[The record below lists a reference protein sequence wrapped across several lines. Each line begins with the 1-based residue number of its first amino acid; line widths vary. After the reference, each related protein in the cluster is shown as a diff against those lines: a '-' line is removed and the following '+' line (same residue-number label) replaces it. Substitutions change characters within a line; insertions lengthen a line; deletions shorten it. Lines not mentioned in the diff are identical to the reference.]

1 MKILFRHLV
10 NAFTAPFAVSPT
22 TPSWTG
28 IMLYRLALSATES
41 ATRAGLVEHFLVY
54 PSLGG
59 IDDKVVVVVVDVHPD
74 RRDLRQSVLHSIA
87 RYAKF
92 LSLKSLATCSDCIEL
107 LLI

>member
-1 MKILFRHLV
+1 
-10 NAFTAPFAVSPT
+10 
-22 TPSWTG
+22 
-28 IMLYRLALSATES
+28 MLYRLAPSATES

-59 IDDKVVVVVVDVHPD
+59 IDDKVLVVVVDVHPD

-92 LSLKSLATCSDCIEL
+92 LSLESLATCSDCIEP